1 MDEIFGLQVAFWRR
15 LGMFDIHGLRH
26 SCPCHVLAGI
36 FDLQVACSRR
46 PGRFDILGS
55 LHSVSA
61 LPSPWQF

>member
-1 MDEIFGLQVAFWRR
+1 MDEIFGLFWPSGGLFGRR

-46 PGRFDILGS
+46 PGKFDR
-55 LHSVSA
+55 
-61 LPSPWQF
+61 